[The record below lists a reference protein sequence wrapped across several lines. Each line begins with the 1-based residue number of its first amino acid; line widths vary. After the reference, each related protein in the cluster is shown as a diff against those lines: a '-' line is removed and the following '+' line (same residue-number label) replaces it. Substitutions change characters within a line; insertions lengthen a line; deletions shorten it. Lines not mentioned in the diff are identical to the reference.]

1 MKFTTV
7 VALFAST
14 AAAID
19 WLPVVP
25 LHARQEVTGPRRE
38 CHEDCGYT
46 IRGARMEDYCT
57 NSTWTDLFE
66 GCLEC
71 ANEFD
76 IWQYYGDSVTKAADT
91 CDLDATPAG
100 GNATTATGTTATGAT
115 ATGASAT
122 SSGVSSCS
130 KIGLESGKLILKQTA
145 SSTAGADESGANLNK
160 PAAVVFGA
168 AILAAA
174 QLL

>member
-14 AAAID
+14 AVAID

-25 LHARQEVTGPRRE
+25 LHARQEVSGPKRE

-46 IRGARMEDYCT
+46 IQGARMDEYCT

-71 ANEFD
+71 ASEFD

-100 GNATTATGTTATGAT
+100 GNATTATGTTTTGAT

-122 SSGVSSCS
+122 SSG
-130 KIGLESGKLILKQTA
+130 LEQTA
-145 SSTAGADESGANLNK
+145 STAGADESGANLNR